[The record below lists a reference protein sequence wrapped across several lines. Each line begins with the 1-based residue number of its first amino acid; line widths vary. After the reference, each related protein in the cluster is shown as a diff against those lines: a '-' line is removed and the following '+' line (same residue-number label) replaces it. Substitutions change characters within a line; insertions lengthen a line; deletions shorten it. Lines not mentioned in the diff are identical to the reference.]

1 MTIYSKNKTK
11 MSGEEIIS
19 IITEEIKKS
28 EIIDTIKNDKNFEKK
43 VKDIVANTLT
53 DFFKALYQHNSLFK
67 NLVKYYG
74 TGNNF
79 L

>member
-1 MTIYSKNKTK
+1 MD
-11 MSGEEIIS
+11 GEEIIS

-28 EIIDTIKNDKNFEKK
+28 EILDTIKNDKNFEKK

-67 NLVKYYG
+67 NLVK
-74 TGNNF
+74 
-79 L
+79 

>member
-1 MTIYSKNKTK
+1 MSIYSKNKTK
-11 MSGEEIIS
+11 MNGKEIIS

-28 EIIDTIKNDKNFEKK
+28 EILDTMKNDKNFENK

-67 NLVKYYG
+67 NLVK
-74 TGNNF
+74 
-79 L
+79 

>member
-1 MTIYSKNKTK
+1 

-28 EIIDTIKNDKNFEKK
+28 EILDTIKNDKNFEKK

-53 DFFKALYQHNSLFK
+53 DFFKALYQHNALFK
-67 NLVKYYG
+67 NLVK
-74 TGNNF
+74 
-79 L
+79 

>member
-11 MSGEEIIS
+11 MSGKEIIS

-28 EIIDTIKNDKNFEKK
+28 EILDTIKNDKNFEKK

-67 NLVKYYG
+67 NLVK
-74 TGNNF
+74 
-79 L
+79 

>member
-1 MTIYSKNKTK
+1 

-19 IITEEIKKS
+19 IITEERKKS
-28 EIIDTIKNDKNFEKK
+28 EILYTIKNDKNFEKK

-67 NLVKYYG
+67 NLVK
-74 TGNNF
+74 
-79 L
+79 

>member
-1 MTIYSKNKTK
+1 
-11 MSGEEIIS
+11 MSGKEIIS

-28 EIIDTIKNDKNFEKK
+28 EILDTIKNDKNFEKK

-67 NLVKYYG
+67 NLVK
-74 TGNNF
+74 
-79 L
+79 

>member
-1 MTIYSKNKTK
+1 MSIYSKNKTK
-11 MSGEEIIS
+11 MNGTEIIS

-28 EIIDTIKNDKNFEKK
+28 EILDTIKNDKNFEKK

-67 NLVKYYG
+67 NLVK
-74 TGNNF
+74 
-79 L
+79 

>member
-1 MTIYSKNKTK
+1 
-11 MSGEEIIS
+11 MSGEEIIL

-28 EIIDTIKNDKNFEKK
+28 EILDTIKNDKNFEKK

-67 NLVKYYG
+67 NLVK
-74 TGNNF
+74 
-79 L
+79 

>member
-1 MTIYSKNKTK
+1 MN
-11 MSGEEIIS
+11 GEEIIS

-28 EIIDTIKNDKNFEKK
+28 EILDTIKNDKNFEKK

-67 NLVKYYG
+67 NLVK
-74 TGNNF
+74 
-79 L
+79 

>member
-1 MTIYSKNKTK
+1 MSIYSKNKTK
-11 MSGEEIIS
+11 MNGKEIIS

-28 EIIDTIKNDKNFEKK
+28 EILDTIKNDKNFDKN

-67 NLVKYYG
+67 NLVK
-74 TGNNF
+74 
-79 L
+79 

>member
-11 MSGEEIIS
+11 MDGEEIIS

-28 EIIDTIKNDKNFEKK
+28 EILDIIKNDKNFEKK

-67 NLVKYYG
+67 NLVK
-74 TGNNF
+74 
-79 L
+79 

>member
-11 MSGEEIIS
+11 MSGQEIIS

-28 EIIDTIKNDKNFEKK
+28 EILDTIKNDKNFEKK

-67 NLVKYYG
+67 NLVK
-74 TGNNF
+74 
-79 L
+79 

>member
-1 MTIYSKNKTK
+1 

-28 EIIDTIKNDKNFEKK
+28 EILDTIKNDKNFEKK

-67 NLVKYYG
+67 NLVR
-74 TGNNF
+74 
-79 L
+79 

>member
-28 EIIDTIKNDKNFEKK
+28 EILDTIKNDKNFEKK

-53 DFFKALYQHNSLFK
+53 DFFKALYQHNSIFK
-67 NLVKYYG
+67 NLVK
-74 TGNNF
+74 
-79 L
+79 

>member
-1 MTIYSKNKTK
+1 MNGK
-11 MSGEEIIS
+11 EIIS

-28 EIIDTIKNDKNFEKK
+28 EILDTIKNDKNFEKK

-67 NLVKYYG
+67 NLVK
-74 TGNNF
+74 
-79 L
+79 

>member
-1 MTIYSKNKTK
+1 

-28 EIIDTIKNDKNFEKK
+28 EILDTIKNDKNFEKK

-67 NLVKYYG
+67 NLVK
-74 TGNNF
+74 
-79 L
+79 

>member
-1 MTIYSKNKTK
+1 

-28 EIIDTIKNDKNFEKK
+28 EILDTIKNDKNFEKK

-53 DFFKALYQHNSLFK
+53 DFFKALDQHNGLFK
-67 NLVKYYG
+67 NLVK
-74 TGNNF
+74 
-79 L
+79 

>member
-28 EIIDTIKNDKNFEKK
+28 EILDTIKNDKNFEKK

-67 NLVKYYG
+67 NLVK
-74 TGNNF
+74 
-79 L
+79 

>member
-1 MTIYSKNKTK
+1 

-19 IITEEIKKS
+19 IITEEIKRS
-28 EIIDTIKNDKNFEKK
+28 EILDTIKNDKNFEKK

-67 NLVKYYG
+67 NLVK
-74 TGNNF
+74 
-79 L
+79 

>member
-1 MTIYSKNKTK
+1 MSIYSKNKTK

-28 EIIDTIKNDKNFEKK
+28 EILDTIKNDKNFEKK

-67 NLVKYYG
+67 NLVK
-74 TGNNF
+74 
-79 L
+79 

>member
-1 MTIYSKNKTK
+1 MSIYSKNKTK
-11 MSGEEIIS
+11 MNGKEIIS

-28 EIIDTIKNDKNFEKK
+28 EIRDTIKNDKNFEKK

-67 NLVKYYG
+67 NLVK
-74 TGNNF
+74 
-79 L
+79 

>member
-1 MTIYSKNKTK
+1 

-19 IITEEIKKS
+19 IITEEIKKA
-28 EIIDTIKNDKNFEKK
+28 EILDTIKNDKNFEKK

-67 NLVKYYG
+67 NLVK
-74 TGNNF
+74 
-79 L
+79 

>member
-11 MSGEEIIS
+11 MDGEEIIS

-28 EIIDTIKNDKNFEKK
+28 EILDTIKNDKNFEKK

-53 DFFKALYQHNSLFK
+53 DFFKAFYQHNSLFK
-67 NLVKYYG
+67 NLVK
-74 TGNNF
+74 
-79 L
+79 

>member
-11 MSGEEIIS
+11 MDGEEIIS

-28 EIIDTIKNDKNFEKK
+28 EILDTIKNDKNFEKK

-67 NLVKYYG
+67 NLVK
-74 TGNNF
+74 
-79 L
+79 

>member
-1 MTIYSKNKTK
+1 MSIYSKNKTK
-11 MSGEEIIS
+11 MNGKEIIS

-28 EIIDTIKNDKNFEKK
+28 QILDSIKNDKNFEKK

-67 NLVKYYG
+67 NLVK
-74 TGNNF
+74 
-79 L
+79 

>member
-1 MTIYSKNKTK
+1 MNGK
-11 MSGEEIIS
+11 EIIS

-28 EIIDTIKNDKNFEKK
+28 EILVTIKNDKNFEKK

-67 NLVKYYG
+67 NLVK
-74 TGNNF
+74 
-79 L
+79 

>member
-1 MTIYSKNKTK
+1 MTIYSKNKAK
-11 MSGEEIIS
+11 MNGEEIIS

-28 EIIDTIKNDKNFEKK
+28 EILDIIKNDKNFEKK

-67 NLVKYYG
+67 NLVK
-74 TGNNF
+74 
-79 L
+79 

>member
-1 MTIYSKNKTK
+1 MSIYSKNKTK
-11 MSGEEIIS
+11 MNGNEIIS

-28 EIIDTIKNDKNFEKK
+28 EILDTIKNDKNFEKK

-67 NLVKYYG
+67 NLVK
-74 TGNNF
+74 
-79 L
+79 

>member
-1 MTIYSKNKTK
+1 

-28 EIIDTIKNDKNFEKK
+28 EILDTNKNDKNFEKK

-67 NLVKYYG
+67 NLVK
-74 TGNNF
+74 
-79 L
+79 

>member
-1 MTIYSKNKTK
+1 
-11 MSGEEIIS
+11 MSGQEIIS

-28 EIIDTIKNDKNFEKK
+28 EILDTIKNDKNFEKK

-67 NLVKYYG
+67 NLVK
-74 TGNNF
+74 
-79 L
+79 

>member
-1 MTIYSKNKTK
+1 MSIYSKNKTK
-11 MSGEEIIS
+11 MNGKEIIS

-28 EIIDTIKNDKNFEKK
+28 EILDTIKNDKNFEKK

-67 NLVKYYG
+67 NLVK
-74 TGNNF
+74 
-79 L
+79 

>member
-11 MSGEEIIS
+11 MNGEEIIS

-28 EIIDTIKNDKNFEKK
+28 EILDTIKNDKNFEKK

-67 NLVKYYG
+67 NLVK
-74 TGNNF
+74 
-79 L
+79 

>member
-1 MTIYSKNKTK
+1 

-28 EIIDTIKNDKNFEKK
+28 EILDTIKNDKNFEKK

-53 DFFKALYQHNSLFK
+53 DLFKAVYQHNSLFK
-67 NLVKYYG
+67 NLVK
-74 TGNNF
+74 
-79 L
+79 

>member
-1 MTIYSKNKTK
+1 

-28 EIIDTIKNDKNFEKK
+28 EILDTVKNDKNFEKK

-67 NLVKYYG
+67 NLVK
-74 TGNNF
+74 
-79 L
+79 